1 MVFGKDEIIK
11 LWEVADKLGEQE
23 MLLQLAEEC
32 AELSQAALKLRRAM
46 EGLTPVSVEQAREQ
60 LIEEMTDVEVC
71 KTALEY
77 LTLNPVHNSDLG
89 NQKINRWYDRTFGR
103 GDQGATD

>member
-1 MVFGKDEIIK
+1 MVFEKERQFK

-23 MLLQLAEEC
+23 ILLQLAEEC

-46 EGLTPVSVEQAREQ
+46 EGLTPVSVEQARRQ

-71 KTALEY
+71 KGALEY
-77 LTLNPVHNSDLG
+77 LTFNPLCSSDIG

-103 GDQGATD
+103 GEKI